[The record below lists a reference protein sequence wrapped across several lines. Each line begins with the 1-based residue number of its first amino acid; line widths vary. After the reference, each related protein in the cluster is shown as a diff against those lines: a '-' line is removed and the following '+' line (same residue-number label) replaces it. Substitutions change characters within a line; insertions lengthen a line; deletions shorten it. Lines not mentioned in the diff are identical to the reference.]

1 VRQRTDTTAHV
12 AILTE
17 VALGDRVTLKHLA
30 RITHR
35 HVNRAASSAAVN
47 IHVRD
52 LGQLLNSLDPS
63 PFWDRDLD
71 PIAAEFIEEEFSEKL
86 AVDTWNLHVHV
97 HEGGTSPT
105 DLQAALETYYGR
117 MASSVRRA
125 LREHLWSSHR
135 MLICGVVVFL
145 LSRGCAARSRE
156 SSGRFPRSSMKVSS
170 SSRGL
175 LSGVRRRCCSMA
187 GFRSVASGVST
198 SVSPKSVCSSVR
210 IRWRPPGLPGLPSR
224 RARRALSLQ
233 AHCTN
238 EQYRKRSL
246 SHAVLSLASPEDG
259 RMPLILPSPG
269 KMRAV
274 SAIMRGRRL
283 CSGPAARVISPRRS
297 CSSSAATSSPG
308 K

>member
-135 MLICGVVVFL
+135 MLIG
-145 LSRGCAARSRE
+145 
-156 SSGRFPRSSMKVSS
+156 
-170 SSRGL
+170 
-175 LSGVRRRCCSMA
+175 
-187 GFRSVASGVST
+187 
-198 SVSPKSVCSSVR
+198 
-210 IRWRPPGLPGLPSR
+210 
-224 RARRALSLQ
+224 
-233 AHCTN
+233 
-238 EQYRKRSL
+238 
-246 SHAVLSLASPEDG
+246 
-259 RMPLILPSPG
+259 
-269 KMRAV
+269 
-274 SAIMRGRRL
+274 
-283 CSGPAARVISPRRS
+283 
-297 CSSSAATSSPG
+297 
-308 K
+308 